1 MQRSKVK
8 IEMRNQVL
16 SVIPYYGGKAK
27 MNDLL
32 VDMLDYD
39 NTDIYVEPFGGGA
52 RTLLN
57 KPRHKLECMNDL
69 STGLQ
74 ALFTVLT
81 KEDTTKQLMD
91 FLYKTSF
98 TSEWFNWALDYRNSI
113 EDNAVGEIKRQM
125 IAFINKTA
133 PDLWIEFKKDSRSV
147 YIDNALQALDI
158 TTNERKKAQVLLR
171 KYLALKG
178 RKDLQELN
186 FNEAFNN
193 KDYDKIKH
201 AAATFIVYQMSR
213 DAMGKYFSKLRFKD
227 DNAYHNRVDN
237 LLEASYRLKG
247 VQITALDAYDFF
259 NDDED
264 TVINNPKAMVYCDPT
279 YLSEADVDTYIK
291 SKEDYNPGIVYK
303 NYWTYSEHEMF
314 LRKIQIANCKM
325 LVSNYRDRT
334 RLYDRYLNSDYGWKS
349 IEYNTVTTI
358 GGGASSRTEVLW
370 YNY

>member
-39 NTDIYVEPFGGGA
+39 NTHIYIEPFAGGA

-57 KPRHKLECMNDL
+57 KPRHQIEWMNDL
-69 STGLQ
+69 STGIQ

-81 KEDTTKQLMD
+81 KEDTTKQLTD

-98 TSEWFNWALDYRNSI
+98 TRDWFNWALDYRNSI

-125 IAFINKTA
+125 ISYIDKIA
-133 PDLWIEFKKDSRSV
+133 PDLWKEFKRKSSIVNIDS
-147 YIDNALQALDI
+147 ALKELDI
-158 TTNERKKAQVLLR
+158 SIDERKRARVLMQ
-171 KYLALKG
+171 KYMTLKG
-178 RKDLQELN
+178 HKGLRELT

-193 KDYDKIKH
+193 NDYSHIEH

-213 DAMGKYFSKLRFKD
+213 DAMGKYFSKLRFKN
-227 DNAYHNRVDN
+227 DNAYYNRVDN

-247 VQITALDAYDFF
+247 VRISALDAYDFF
-259 NDDED
+259 NDEAESP
-264 TVINNPKAMVYCDPT
+264 INNPNVMFYCDPT
-279 YLSEADVDTYIK
+279 YLSEADVDTYIT

-303 NYWTYSEHEMF
+303 NYWTYSEHESF
-314 LRKIQIANCKM
+314 LKKIQMAQCKM

-334 RLYDRYLNSDYGWKS
+334 RLYDRYLNSDFGWKS
-349 IEYNTVTTI
+349 LEYETVTTV
-358 GGGASSRTEVLW
+358 GRGAKSRTEVLW